1 MINRVVLVG
10 RLTKDI
16 ELRKTPQGVS
26 TSTFT
31 LACDRIVKKDSQ
43 PTADFIQ
50 CVAWRQGADFLHK
63 YAKKGDIVAVDGRIV
78 TRNYEG
84 NHGKVY
90 ITEINCESVRLIS
103 KKATEET
110 ANETVNE
117 TDKDSFYTENITEQT
132 DDLPFY

>member
-16 ELRKTPQGVS
+16 ELRKTPQGIS

-31 LACDRIVKKDSQ
+31 LACDRVVKKDSQ

-50 CVAWRQGADFLHK
+50 CVVWRQGADFLHK
-63 YAKKGDIVAVDGRIV
+63 YAKKGDVVAVDGRIN

-90 ITEINCESVRLIS
+90 ITEVNCESVRLIS
-103 KKATEET
+103 KKATEEAT
-110 ANETVNE
+110 NETVNE
-117 TDKDSFYTENITEQT
+117 TDKNSFYTENITEQT
-132 DDLPFY
+132 DNLPFY